1 MVGIDA
7 SIALAIWFPNVAC
20 SVPNGKERVEY
31 LLELLELR
39 NERILL
45 PTPALSEIL
54 VRAGEAGVEFVNQIG
69 RSSRFEIAAFDELAA
84 IEVALAI
91 AAAKKAGG
99 KAAGNATESWAKIK
113 FDHQIVA
120 ICKIKRVRI
129 LYSDDPGLC
138 NFASH
143 SDLRTVR
150 LADLPL
156 RPEERGL
163 FAGLENPTV
172 HIGGNEETKQLTA
185 ESESSDPALD

>member
-69 RSSRFEIAAFDELAA
+69 RSSRFE
-84 IEVALAI
+84 ALAI